1 MALDYSADLLD
12 IMRQDPLKL
21 ALTPSAVREF
31 RIAKSFSDNK
41 APVTSLDYDPS
52 GKHCI
57 TTSTDESLRVYD
69 SMRGVREQVLY
80 SKKYGCNLAQFTS
93 QPGYVAYA
101 STKIND
107 TIRYLSFET
116 NQYVRYFVGHS
127 GLVTSLQRTP
137 GSSGLMSAAM
147 DGTVCLWDLEVVN
160 PTSTVKV
167 GGKDGGV
174 VAAYDPSGMVVA
186 VSVGS
191 TEVRLYDVREITRAP
206 FLSWSI
212 ANMLVPEGP
221 LVAGIKFVPPLG
233 DFLIL
238 AMTDGTSRIWS
249 SHTGEHVAT
258 LANTVSDHSAKG
270 NASAAIAKMS
280 DAHLGHNLTVT
291 PDGKTVL
298 VGRHNG
304 SVAYWDIS
312 HIAEPTSSGS
322 AGHQDIAPGG
332 ILNGRHD
339 GPVSVCA
346 FNPLVMECITAST
359 SMALWSL

>member
-41 APVTSLDYDPS
+41 APVTSLDYDLS

-160 PTSTVKV
+160 PTSMVKV

-206 FLSWSI
+206 FS
-212 ANMLVPEGP
+212 
-221 LVAGIKFVPPLG
+221 LG
-233 DFLIL
+233 LLPTCSCQKDPWLLELNLLLIL
-238 AMTDGTSRIWS
+238 AMTDGTSRVWS

-258 LANTVSDHSAKG
+258 LANTVSDHSGKG
-270 NASAAIAKMS
+270 NASGAIAKMS
-280 DAHLGHNLTVT
+280 GAHLGHNLTVT

-298 VGRHNG
+298 AGRHNG

-312 HIAEPTSSGS
+312 HIAEAMSSGS

-332 ILNGRHD
+332 TLNGRHD